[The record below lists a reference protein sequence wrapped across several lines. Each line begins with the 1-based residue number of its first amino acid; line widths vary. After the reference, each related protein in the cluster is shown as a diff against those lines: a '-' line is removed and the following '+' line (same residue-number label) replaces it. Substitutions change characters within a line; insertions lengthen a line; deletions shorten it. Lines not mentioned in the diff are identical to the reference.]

1 MKNTKYSVTALLLS
15 LIIFLSSGCNTKNSQ
30 SDASAVESIY
40 SSATVSEAQS
50 SKSVSS
56 TSSKAESAKSTPVS
70 PVGNG
75 QAVPLDPNNLPVY
88 MGEPYAVINN
98 NIPNFS
104 AA

>member
-1 MKNTKYSVTALLLS
+1 MKNIKCSVTALLLS

-50 SKSVSS
+50 SESVSS
-56 TSSKAESAKSTPVS
+56 ASSKAESTKSTPVS

-88 MGEPYAVINN
+88 TGEPYAVINN
-98 NIPNFS
+98 IPNFS